1 MRAQSVFVAECDRCN
16 AEIES
21 TSVETKCP
29 KCGRVIRLEWDKP
42 ATIEVKK

>member
-1 MRAQSVFVAECDRCN
+1 MRTQSVYAAICDRCS

-21 TSVETKCP
+21 TSTETACP